1 MCMTTRSFLIG
12 MAASVAALTSFALVG
27 CGSGGSEPD
36 KNSGNT
42 TGGQGAPAAAGT
54 AFNIDGSN
62 TVYPIMEAA
71 TDQFKAVDKT
81 PITVGKAGTGA
92 GMKKFIAGEIDIADA
107 SRPIKKDEDAK
118 LKEAKKDYIEV
129 AVAYDGL
136 CIVVNPKNTWLKSIT
151 VDQLHKIWDKDS
163 KVKTWSEV
171 DPSWPA
177 TEIKLVGPTSAH
189 GTYEYFNEVVNKD
202 GKNTRQ
208 DYSQQAE
215 YDGVVG
221 VVGRDE
227 NALGYMGYSYAELN
241 AEKVRV
247 VPVDAGK
254 GPMTPTKE
262 TILDGTCAPF
272 CRPLLIYV
280 DVKALETKDSVKKF
294 LEFILDPK
302 NAKQAVTDAGYVP
315 LPDELYKFGL
325 DRISKKTVGSLTM
338 AAAPGT
344 PYKDLAK

>member
-1 MCMTTRSFLIG
+1 MNQRSLLNIAATCL
-12 MAASVAALTSFALVG
+12 AASAIIALQG
-27 CGSGGSEPD
+27 CGDSKAPETTA
-36 KNSGNT
+36 KTT
-42 TGGQGAPAAAGT
+42 TGGGAAAEAGT
-54 AFNIDGSN
+54 VTIDGSN

-71 TDQFKAVDKT
+71 SANYKSQSQDK
-81 PITVGKAGTGA
+81 ITVGKAGTGA

-118 LKEAKKDYIEV
+118 LQEAKRDYIEV

-136 CIVVNPKNTWLKSIT
+136 CIVVNPKNQWLKSIT
-151 VDQLHKIWDKDS
+151 LDQLHKIWDKAS
-163 KVKTWSEV
+163 TVKKWNEV

-177 TEIKLVGPTSAH
+177 QDIKLVGPTSAH

-227 NALGYMGYSYAELN
+227 NALGYMGFSYAELN
-241 AEKVRV
+241 ADKVHV

-254 GPMTPTKE
+254 GPITPSKA

-272 CRPLLIYV
+272 CRPLLAYI
-280 DVKALETKDSVKKF
+280 DAKALDSKPAVKKF
-294 LEFILDPK
+294 LEYFLDTA
-302 NAKQAVTDAGYVP
+302 NAGKAVTAAGYVP
-315 LPDELYKFGL
+315 LPDDLYQVAR
-325 DRISKKTVGSLTM
+325 DRVAKKVLGSVTM
-338 AAAPGT
+338 AAVPGT
-344 PYKDLAK
+344 PYKDLVAAKK